1 MDPYNGNPKD
11 INRTNNNSAFGDIF
25 LMAVIMVFLH
35 SHNATNHGERE
46 ITVTVVPAVLMK
58 IVSVFVRSGTNPSLC
73 DMPSVSFVASSQGKL
88 WGQT

>member
-58 IVSVFVRSGTNPSLC
+58 IVSG
-73 DMPSVSFVASSQGKL
+73 GKL
-88 WGQT
+88 WGHPLKGTCQEKKIFLQ